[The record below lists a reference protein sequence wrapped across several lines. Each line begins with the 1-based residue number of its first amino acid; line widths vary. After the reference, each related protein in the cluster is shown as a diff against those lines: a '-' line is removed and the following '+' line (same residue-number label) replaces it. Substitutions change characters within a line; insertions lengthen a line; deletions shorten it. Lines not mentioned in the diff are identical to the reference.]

1 MSGLQG
7 LLNMP
12 HFFWVVY
19 YSSMLFEYLRDD
31 LIPKCHFSYLFLD
44 SYCKI
49 FNWASSQ
56 TVGHRGTQKKFG
68 VVIVKLS
75 NVLYKLTLLVFYKKV
90 HVTRALST
98 WAILPNKK
106 SKELENSNCYC
117 EAQTLNMP
125 FHVAIWEKNH
135 IYLFWSVDLNVW
147 DPIYHILLWIPAV

>member
-1 MSGLQG
+1 MQSFCHYYVRIARVAHYIATLFSGL
-7 LLNMP
+7 
-12 HFFWVVY
+12 
-19 YSSMLFEYLRDD
+19 EYIVETILT
-31 LIPKCHFSYLFLD
+31 KSHFSYLFLD

-75 NVLYKLTLLVFYKKV
+75 NVLYKLTLLLFYKKV
-90 HVTRALST
+90 HVTRST
-98 WAILPNKK
+98 WAIPPNKK